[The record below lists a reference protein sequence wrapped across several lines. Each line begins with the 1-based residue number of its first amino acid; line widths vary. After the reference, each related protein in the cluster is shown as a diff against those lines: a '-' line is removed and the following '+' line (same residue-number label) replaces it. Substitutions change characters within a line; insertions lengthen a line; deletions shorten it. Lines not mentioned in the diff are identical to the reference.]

1 MLLCSHGA
9 WCRARPGDPAQDSSR
24 WANGTEN
31 LPSNINKLKGPS
43 RLKVASFAVKSRSH
57 L

>member
-9 WCRARPGDPAQDSSR
+9 WCRARPGDPAQNSSR
-24 WANGTEN
+24 QANETEN
-31 LPSNINKLKGPS
+31 SPSNINKLKGPYC
-43 RLKVASFAVKSRSH
+43 LKVDSFAVKSRSH